1 MPWKE
6 TRVVDERVRFIAAVQ
21 QDPRGN
27 FAQLCR
33 RFGIS
38 RAKGYKWIAR
48 YNALG
53 PEGLRDQ
60 VRVARDHPNQP
71 PQAIVDRVVELRK
84 ERPYDGPKKLRVLLQ
99 EREPKLGV
107 PSAST
112 IGEILD
118 RYGLIRPRRARLR
131 VPPSTSPLAHAEQP
145 NDVWC
150 TDFKGDFALG
160 QGGRCYPLTLTDAAS
175 RYLLKCEGLRRPTE
189 ELARPHFE
197 RAFREFGL
205 PARIRSDNGAPFASK
220 AVGGLSRL
228 SVWWIQL
235 GITPERIEPGQPQQN
250 GRHERM
256 HQTLKQQTASPPQ
269 ATMADQQR
277 VMDRFRRDYNE
288 VRPHEALGQTPPARH
303 YGPSY
308 RVMPDQLRCPE
319 YAADIEV
326 RRANNSGGVS
336 WRNELLHLGRLLSRQ
351 PVGFKAI
358 DEDEWELHYGPV
370 LLGYVL
376 LRDDKPYLDPLR

>member
-6 TRVVDERVRFIAAVQ
+6 TRVVDERMRFIVAVQ
-21 QDPRGN
+21 EDPRGN

-33 RFGIS
+33 QFGIS
-38 RAKGYKWIAR
+38 RAKGYKWLER
-48 YNALG
+48 YRAGG
-53 PEGLRDQ
+53 PEGLQDRTPA
-60 VRVARDHPNQP
+60 ARRHPNQTP
-71 PQAIVDRVVELRK
+71 DLVVDRILQLRK
-84 ERPYDGPKKLRVLLQ
+84 ERPYDGPKKLRTVLR
-99 EREPKLGV
+99 EREPELEV
-107 PSAST
+107 PAAST

-118 RYGLIRPRRARLR
+118 RHGLIRPRRLRLR
-131 VPPSTSPLAHAEQP
+131 VPPSSNPLSHAVAP

-150 TDFKGDFALG
+150 TDFKGDFALNKSE
-160 QGGRCYPLTLTDAAS
+160 RCYPLTVTDAAS

-228 SVWWIQL
+228 SVWWIEL

-256 HQTLKQQTASPPQ
+256 HLTLKQQTASPPQ
-269 ATMADQQR
+269 STMVDQQR
-277 VMDRFRRDYNE
+277 VMDRFRHDYND

-303 YGPSY
+303 YEPSHRPMPETPPGP
-308 RVMPDQLRCPE
+308 Q
-319 YAADIEV
+319 YASGFQV
-326 RRANNSGGVS
+326 RRVGPNGHVS
-336 WRNELLHLGRLLSRQ
+336 WLGESMPLGKLLASQ
-351 PVGFKAI
+351 PVGFREI
-358 DEDEWELHYGPV
+358 DNDEWELHYGPV
-370 LLGYVL
+370 MLGHVL
-376 LRDDKPYLDPLR
+376 LRDGKPRVESLR